1 MDKKKLYIIIA
12 IISALIVILAV
23 LAFFLFYTPIISNI
37 FEKKTAEEKEAEEV
51 VSEEEEEEEAEKVD
65 TGEAEE
71 AEEEEED
78 EEEAA
83 TAEEEEEEVATTTD
97 EEEEEEEEEEEKT
110 APTISVE
117 VYEGPTYSAPDNICF
132 YRVKATVTGN
142 PSPSVTWSKDD
153 SGGSWGTKKAQV
165 NITSPDETYNLT
177 ATATNSEG
185 TATDYIVISW
195 GCPIP
200 NNPPEISEITVMG
213 TKYIDRTYGLGVS
226 ASDPDGDSLTY
237 NWTVTGGSI
246 DNPHAQNINWTTPSE
261 CGDYKVSVTV
271 SDGKGGEDSKSE
283 DIYIHFY
290 YDLLERAPAADWY
303 NLSRDHGLWNA
314 GLDDPRGFACY
325 RTNITLEDNN
335 TYPKVLETH
344 PEWRSTSYIEGM
356 YSDIIE
362 IPEGARFKAEVGFIK
377 GATGTDGVGY
387 EVIFYE
393 SFSGHPIAYC
403 ESNYDGVLGILDSS
417 LSSLAGKKGRI
428 ILIVHAHAS
437 SGQDWAVWVNPR
449 IEN

>member
-12 IISALIVILAV
+12 TISALIVILAV
-23 LAFFLFYTPIISNI
+23 LAFFLFYTPVISNI
-37 FEKKTAEEKEAEEV
+37 FEKKTAEEKEATETEELDTTEN
-51 VSEEEEEEEAEKVD
+51 EEEEKEEEAEKVD
-65 TGEAEE
+65 TDEAKE
-71 AEEEEED
+71 AEEEEE
-78 EEEAA
+78 AA
-83 TAEEEEEEVATTTD
+83 TT
-97 EEEEEEEEEEEKT
+97 EEEEEEEEKT
-110 APTISVE
+110 APTISIE

-153 SGGSWGTKKAQV
+153 SGGSWGTRKAQV

-213 TKYIDRTYGLGVS
+213 TKQYIDRTCVVEVS

-237 NWTVTGGSI
+237 NWTVTGGTI
-246 DNPHAQNINWTTPSE
+246 ENTHVENINWTNWTTPSE
-261 CGDYKVSVTV
+261 CGDYKVTVTV
-271 SDGKGGEDSKSE
+271 SDGKGGENSKSE
-283 DIYIHFY
+283 DIYVHFY
-290 YDLLERAPAADWY
+290 YDLLEKAPEADWY
-303 NLSRDHGLWNA
+303 SYPGMEHGLWNV
-314 GLDDPRGFACY
+314 GLEDPRGFACY
-325 RTNITLEDNN
+325 RTNITLENGN
-335 TYPKVLETH
+335 TYTKVLETH
-344 PEWRSTSYIEGM
+344 PKWVSSSYIEGKF
-356 YSDIIE
+356 SNIIE
-362 IPEGARFKAEVGFIK
+362 IPEGARFKAEVGFIQ
-377 GATGTDGVGY
+377 GATGTDGVEF

-393 SFSGHPIAYC
+393 SFVGHPIAYAH
-403 ESNYDGVLGILDSS
+403 STYDGALDSLDCS
-417 LSSLAGKKGRI
+417 LDSLTGKKGVI
-428 ILIVHAHAS
+428 IMTVFASGS

>member
-23 LAFFLFYTPIISNI
+23 LAFLLFYTPVISNI

-65 TGEAEE
+65 TDEAKEAEE
-71 AEEEEED
+71 

-83 TAEEEEEEVATTTD
+83 TAEEEEVATTT
-97 EEEEEEEEEEEKT
+97 EEEEEEEEEEKT
-110 APTISVE
+110 APTISIE

-142 PSPSVTWSKDD
+142 PSPGVTWSKDD
-153 SGGSWGTKKAQV
+153 SDGSWGTKKAQV
-165 NITSPDETYNLT
+165 NITSPGEAYILT

-185 TATDYIVISW
+185 TATDNIEIRW

-200 NNPPEISEITVMG
+200 NNPPEISDITVMG
-213 TKYIDRTYGLGVS
+213 TKQYIDRTCVVEVS

-237 NWTVTGGSI
+237 NWTVTGGTI
-246 DNPHAQNINWTTPSE
+246 ENTHVENINWTNWTTPSE
-261 CGDYKVSVTV
+261 CGDYKVTVTV

-283 DIYIHFY
+283 DIYVHFY
-290 YDLLERAPAADWY
+290 YDLLERAPGADWY
-303 NLSRDHGLWNA
+303 NSSGDHGLWNV
-314 GLDDPRGFACY
+314 GIDDSRGFACY
-325 RTNITLEDNN
+325 RTNITLEDGN

-344 PEWRSTSYIEGM
+344 PEWESYGIIKGL
-356 YSDIIE
+356 YSDLIT
-362 IPEGARFKAEVGFIK
+362 IPEGARFKAEIGFIK
-377 GATGTDGVGY
+377 GATGTDGVDLTMYIY
-387 EVIFYE
+387 EGGPVISIGTPVPSHTYDGALD
-393 SFSGHPIAYC
+393 SLDIDLSPIAGR
-403 ESNYDGVLGILDSS
+403 SGKAVLIINACSS
-417 LSSLAGKKGRI
+417 SA
-428 ILIVHAHAS
+428 
-437 SGQDWAVWVNPR
+437 QDWAVLVNPR